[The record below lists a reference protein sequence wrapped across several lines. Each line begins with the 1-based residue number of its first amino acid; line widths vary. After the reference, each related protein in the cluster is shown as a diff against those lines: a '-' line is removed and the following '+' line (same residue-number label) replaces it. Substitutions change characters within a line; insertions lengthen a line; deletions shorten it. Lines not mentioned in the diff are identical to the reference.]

1 MKIYLIKW
9 RYEIRRTIN
18 MESMNEI
25 AKFLGEARI
34 EDLKDYIVDEIK
46 VDIAESIHDSYIYII
61 SPDEFSKFGDEVF
74 NEVKEELKK
83 KYKKQLKSVLEA
95 KILKVIDDAEKAINK
110 DKKEQGQKITLNDWS
125 K

>member
-1 MKIYLIKW
+1 
-9 RYEIRRTIN
+9 